1 MEISLGG
8 IIILVLVCALIIFII
23 DRLVANPRTKNIFY
37 VVLAII
43 AILVLL
49 QFAGVFGHLGSVH
62 VNRPIN

>member
-8 IIILVLVCALIIFII
+8 IIVLILICALIVFII
-23 DRLVANPRTKNIFY
+23 DRLVVNPRTKNIFY

-43 AILVLL
+43 AILILL

-62 VNRPIN
+62 INKPIN